1 MKKKFFATLCLGL
14 MVAGWAN
21 GQGLLLPAADTMY
34 GREITYFYY
43 DWMDTN
49 LLPGCSPLIGEYA
62 IGGGEDIYR
71 MYTEEPLTLRGLAGS
86 IVFSYDESGVYDHNT
101 LTGLHSYISIYKKDS
116 RGHFELLGRGKFYI
130 EDVAKWYNTGGA
142 QVRGIAIY
150 DAYNSFESVIT
161 SDSDFVL
168 PIYEV
173 YFEKPIVVNGE
184 FWVGSPGPIES
195 VQGQPERWGCHNLMY
210 KVSDDDFHHNCKPI
224 QRWAVRDITPFIHH
238 TEDGAWYELWRPYKP
253 ILFPILDTTG
263 WNYIPPCD
271 TMECPVPAGLHVVGR
286 NPYYLR
292 YGWRW
297 NSMHGRSQ
305 LSVAPEG
312 RSPEEGTIVEGVRD
326 DGETET
332 TALVRIP
339 EDTVRYKVYVRGYC
353 TECGLWSQWSEGV
366 PLGESQTEGV
376 DEAKQSGG
384 VELSPNPARGKV
396 EVRALA
402 ELRSISLYDSH
413 GRLVRE
419 EVVSGERATVSL
431 QGLSAGVYVM
441 QVNTQAGWSQHKLV
455 VEPTE

>member
-14 MVAGWAN
+14 MAAGWAS

-49 LLPGCSPLIGEYA
+49 LLLPCEPKIHSGSFGA
-62 IGGGEDIYR
+62 EDIYR
-71 MYTEEPLTLRGLAGS
+71 MYTEEPLTLKGLAGA
-86 IVFSYDESGVYDHNT
+86 FTFYYPQEYGYTHEA
-101 LTGLHSYISIYKKDS
+101 LAGLHSYMSIYKKDS

-130 EDVAKWYNTGGA
+130 EDVAKWYNTAGA
-142 QVRGIAIY
+142 HVNIAIY
-150 DAYNSFESVIT
+150 DAYNCFTSVST
-161 SDSDFVL
+161 SDSDFVI
-168 PIYEV
+168 PVYEV
-173 YFEKPIVVNGE
+173 YFEKPIVVSGE
-184 FWVGSPGPIES
+184 FWVGYASTIYQEQGVPEIWCLNQRYWLNSHNEPGM
-195 VQGQPERWGCHNLMY
+195 H
-210 KVSDDDFHHNCKPI
+210 CKPL
-224 QRWAVRDITPFIHH
+224 QRAAYRDTTPFTHH
-238 TEDGAWYELWRPYKP
+238 TEDGEWTERLWPLKP

-353 TECGLWSQWSEGV
+353 TECGQWSQWSEGV

-376 DEAKQSGG
+376 DEAKQSSG

-402 ELRSISLYDSH
+402 GLRSISLYDSH

-419 EVVSGERATVSL
+419 EAVSGERATVSL

-441 QVNTQAGWSQHKLV
+441 QVNTQAGLSQHKLV

>member
-14 MVAGWAN
+14 MAAGWAN

-71 MYTEEPLTLRGLAGS
+71 MYTEEPLTLRGLAGAF
-86 IVFSYDESGVYDHNT
+86 VFSYDESGVYDHNT

-142 QVRGIAIY
+142 QVWIAIY

-339 EDTVRYKVYVRGYC
+339 EDTVRYKVRRG
-353 TECGLWSQWSEGV
+353 
-366 PLGESQTEGV
+366 
-376 DEAKQSGG
+376 
-384 VELSPNPARGKV
+384 
-396 EVRALA
+396 
-402 ELRSISLYDSH
+402 
-413 GRLVRE
+413 
-419 EVVSGERATVSL
+419 
-431 QGLSAGVYVM
+431 
-441 QVNTQAGWSQHKLV
+441 
-455 VEPTE
+455 

>member
-14 MVAGWAN
+14 MAAGWAN
-21 GQGLLLPAADTMY
+21 GQGLSLPSADTMY

-49 LLPGCSPLIGEYA
+49 LLLPCEPKIVSGSFGA
-62 IGGGEDIYR
+62 EDIYR
-71 MYTEEPLTLRGLAGS
+71 MYTEEPLTLKGLAGAFT
-86 IVFSYDESGVYDHNT
+86 FSYDESGVYDHNA

-142 QVRGIAIY
+142 QVWIAIY

-184 FWVGSPGPIES
+184 FWVGTPGPIES

-224 QRWAVRDITPFIHH
+224 QRWAVRDITPFVHH
-238 TEDGAWYELWRPYKP
+238 TEDGAWHELWRPYKP

-402 ELRSISLYDSH
+402 GLRSISLYDSH

-419 EVVSGERATVSL
+419 EAVSGERATVSL

-441 QVNTQAGWSQHKLV
+441 QVNTQAGLSQHKLV
-455 VEPTE
+455 VEPRE